1 MSAWWCS
8 ARRAA
13 RSPFQKRTGESRR
26 RASYST
32 TMSLPDTDPLSDV
45 RQPPSLQHRLR
56 VLRQDSRPREVPPL
70 RARPGG
76 HWLYSSGTSAVGR
89 RSLTAT
95 APFHR
100 RAEDLDWQAALL
112 PRVRLVSGW
121 CRARRPLNKE
131 VWQGREERRQG
142 RLCGSR
148 SDLIGRQRGR
158 SSRRYQFGA
167 GAGS

>member
-1 MSAWWCS
+1 MVAID
-8 ARRAA
+8 
-13 RSPFQKRTGESRR
+13 T
-26 RASYST
+26 
-32 TMSLPDTDPLSDV
+32 PDL
-45 RQPPSLQHRLR
+45 
-56 VLRQDSRPREVPPL
+56 
-70 RARPGG
+70 RPGDPG
-76 HWLYSSGTSAVGR
+76 RRKSLSAE

-131 VWQGREERRQG
+131 VWQGGEERRQG
-142 RLCGSR
+142 LLGGSR
-148 SDLIGRQRGR
+148 SALMGRKRGR
-158 SSRRYQFGA
+158 SPRRYQFGA